1 MRSRDLYRHAD
12 RALDLAIQNWEADT
26 HVSRELGVVFLQLS
40 TALRADA
47 NRAAL
52 TEEFPD
58 LEPDPERETAD
69 R

>member
-12 RALDLAIQNWEADT
+12 QALDHALRNWDHDT

-52 TEEFPD
+52 LEEFPD
-58 LEPDPERETAD
+58 LEPDPERENAD